1 MKYLKYI
8 FVPALIG
15 ILISCDAFS
24 DPDLPIPLDETME
37 NTGAFLRVLNVET
50 AAFDI
55 LNLET
60 AAYEF
65 SAEYWDDEGQTL
77 LDNVTFY
84 ASYQSVDGSE
94 VERASFKTVDFSEFS
109 EHETSGWPSNN
120 FSLAIADINAAL
132 GIAAEDNS
140 LGDRYQID
148 WTLNLTDGRSFTVDD
163 MSPAISGGFFNSP
176 SFANVDVSARIEPE
190 LFVGTYRFT
199 QQNNGSLGPVFGV
212 PNVYSAMEFE
222 AELSVDP
229 NNDFNGRVFEEA
241 YLAAF
246 GNSPHSNPIII
257 RLAEDTDNNSVT
269 LASSYNSGLGC
280 GGPALQLGAET
291 QQVSQFDLED
301 DSEFIFALTENTE
314 SACGGSPTVVTF
326 LVERI

>member
-1 MKYLKYI
+1 M
-8 FVPALIG
+8 
-15 ILISCDAFS
+15 ISCDAFS

-37 NTGAFLRVLNVET
+37 NTGAFLRVLEVET

-65 SAEYWDDEGQTL
+65 SAEYWDDEGQSL

-84 ASYQSVDGSE
+84 ASYQSVDGS
-94 VERASFKTVDFSEFS
+94 VELDRASFKTVNFSEFS
-109 EHETSGWPSNN
+109 EHETSGWPSAN

-132 GIAAEDNS
+132 GIDAEDNS

-163 MSPAISGGFFNSP
+163 MSPAVSGGFFNSP

-212 PNVYSAMEFE
+212 PNVYSGMEFE
-222 AELSVDP
+222 ADLAVDP

-246 GNSPHSNPIII
+246 GAGAHSNQIII

-269 LASSYNSGLGC
+269 LAGSFNSGLSC
-280 GGPALQLGAET
+280 GGPPLQIGPET
-291 QQVSQFDLED
+291 QQLSQFDLED
-301 DSEFIFALTENTE
+301 DSEFTFALNDNTE
-314 SACGGSPTVVTF
+314 SACGGSPTMVTF
-326 LVERI
+326 QVEKI